1 MLVVFHLP
9 QTMVLV
15 KIKFSLEFQIMSS
28 NHLIFFVCFIVIRF
42 VVVNCVTTQLM
53 NFRRKLALLNLS
65 LIFSASFLKIW
76 SYLFST
82 VKFTKYSVTYVML
95 RNFRFL
101 TLFSMYRCNNFIVGT
116 SAVGVELECVC
127 LSILPSFFALKS
139 GVRGPCGV
147 MHDICP
153 KNLENGLKLGFFKF
167 IGKFS
172 LFKYNQIAGILNQLS
187 L

>member
-1 MLVVFHLP
+1 
-9 QTMVLV
+9 
-15 KIKFSLEFQIMSS
+15 
-28 NHLIFFVCFIVIRF
+28 
-42 VVVNCVTTQLM
+42 
-53 NFRRKLALLNLS
+53 
-65 LIFSASFLKIW
+65 
-76 SYLFST
+76 
-82 VKFTKYSVTYVML
+82 ML

-147 MHDICP
+147 THDICSQ
-153 KNLENGLKLGFFKF
+153 NLENGLKLGFFKF

-172 LFKYNQIAGILNQLS
+172 QFNYNHIAGILNQLS

>member
-1 MLVVFHLP
+1 MVVFHLP

-28 NHLIFFVCFIVIRF
+28 NHLIFFICFIVIRF

-116 SAVGVELECVC
+116 SDVGFELECVW
-127 LSILPSFFALKS
+127 LSDLPSFFALKS

-147 MHDICP
+147 MHDIDILKRKKNCSQ
-153 KNLENGLKLGFFKF
+153 NLENGLKLRFF
-167 IGKFS
+167 
-172 LFKYNQIAGILNQLS
+172 
-187 L
+187 

>member
-1 MLVVFHLP
+1 
-9 QTMVLV
+9 
-15 KIKFSLEFQIMSS
+15 
-28 NHLIFFVCFIVIRF
+28 
-42 VVVNCVTTQLM
+42 
-53 NFRRKLALLNLS
+53 
-65 LIFSASFLKIW
+65 
-76 SYLFST
+76 
-82 VKFTKYSVTYVML
+82 ML

-139 GVRGPCGV
+139 GV
-147 MHDICP
+147 MHDICSQ
-153 KNLENGLKLGFFKF
+153 NLENGLKLGFFKF

-172 LFKYNQIAGILNQLS
+172 QFNYNHIAGILNQLS